1 LIGSQYFHT
10 TQNRPSIPDTSTVSK
25 ILIYQCLP
33 KYWYPVNQKKV
44 CCVTQRSK
52 WGTKMTDQKRYK
64 GVTLVKT
71 IRSSKPLAEGACTRC
86 SATTPRSTFSVT
98 YGNEVLTHMPRE
110 LIFCTILVALNRERE
125 QAMHF
130 VGAKN
135 LGILRTKIEAMIIHP
150 RTRLVSPA
158 VPQQVVC

>member
-1 LIGSQYFHT
+1 
-10 TQNRPSIPDTSTVSK
+10 
-25 ILIYQCLP
+25 
-33 KYWYPVNQKKV
+33 
-44 CCVTQRSK
+44 
-52 WGTKMTDQKRYK
+52 M
-64 GVTLVKT
+64 
-71 IRSSKPLAEGACTRC
+71 
-86 SATTPRSTFSVT
+86 T

-110 LIFCTILVALNRERE
+110 LIICTILVALNRETE

-158 VPQQVVC
+158 VPLQVVC